1 MALEAGDVARR
12 DQVQRLVVGVPVA
25 ADAVRP
31 LEAVDR
37 EALPREYLHG
47 GQAGGAGAYDAV
59 PGCRH
64 GSTVRP
70 GEVGVQQQLSGAPI
84 GKPLTWPPRALVA
97 GNAWTQSGRS
107 QQTPTVPG
115 TIGGAVPLP
124 GGLLLRHAVPSD
136 LEQIGELLAER
147 GEPDDALDHRLV
159 VEDPPAGWES
169 CAVVVDGDRV
179 VSTATLL
186 DERLSWGTW
195 SCRPARS
202 SCVATA
208 SDHEGRGL
216 VRALMDWAHA
226 RSADRGHVVQVMIG
240 IPYFYRLFGYEYA
253 IDIPPALAVPTRPRS
268 TGGASCATPSWDGCG
283 SPGGDL
289 PALTELQ
296 DAAQARFDVRMPHS
310 PPRRRWLLE
319 HEASTTWVLERA
331 GGPVAT
337 ARTRSGDEQLL
348 VAEAA
353 AVDPAAAEELLR
365 HVATLA
371 PQAPL
376 RVVQRVGTVTGAA
389 WHALTAA
396 DPAWLA
402 EQYYVRIPDPAIL
415 LDRIRPVLWNRLVA
429 AGLDRSSGD
438 VVLSTFRRHYRI
450 PVEDDGLGTVETGG
464 VMQAPGV
471 VRGAGVAPDQLAAV
485 IFGAGVIESS
495 RMRPDVY
502 PGPDRER
509 FDVLF
514 PRVTA
519 DLLTYYLPY

>member
-1 MALEAGDVARR
+1 MDAAR
-12 DQVQRLVVGVPVA
+12 G
-25 ADAVRP
+25 
-31 LEAVDR
+31 
-37 EALPREYLHG
+37 
-47 GQAGGAGAYDAV
+47 
-59 PGCRH
+59 
-64 GSTVRP
+64 T
-70 GEVGVQQQLSGAPI
+70 
-84 GKPLTWPPRALVA
+84 
-97 GNAWTQSGRS
+97 
-107 QQTPTVPG
+107 QQTATVPA
-115 TIGGAVPLP
+115 TTGAVVQLRD
-124 GGLLLRHAVPSD
+124 GLLLRQAIPSD
-136 LEQIGELLAER
+136 LGQIGELLAER
-147 GEPDDALDHRLV
+147 GEPDDAADHRLV
-159 VEDPPAGWES
+159 VEDPDAGWES

-186 DERLSWGTW
+186 DERLHLADVEL
-195 SCRPARS
+195 PAGQVEL
-202 SCVATA
+202 VATA
-208 SDHEGRGL
+208 RGYEGRGL
-216 VRALMDWAHA
+216 VRALMAWAHA

-253 IDIPPALAVPTRPRS
+253 IDIPPALPVSDPPRS
-268 TGGASCATPSWDGCG
+268 PGEGAAGPEGGGLRVAGR
-283 SPGGDL
+283 GDL
-289 PALTELQ
+289 AALRTLQ
-296 DAAQARFDVRMPHS
+296 DDAQAGFDVRMPHS
-310 PPRRRWLLE
+310 PPRRRWLLDRTGT
-319 HEASTTWVLERA
+319 TTWMLDRA
-331 GGPVAT
+331 GTPVAT
-337 ARTRSGDEQLL
+337 ARTHAGEDELL

-353 AVDPAAAEELLR
+353 AVDAPAAEELLR
-365 HVATLA
+365 RLA
-371 PQAPL
+371 ALSPEARL
-376 RVVQRVGTVTGAA
+376 RVVQRTGTVTGDA
-389 WHALTAA
+389 WALAA
-396 DPAWLA
+396 DPERLA

-471 VRGAGVAPDQLAAV
+471 ARGAGVAPDQLAAV